1 MNFDE
6 RKNHYSKCGMYN
18 GYDKKNKERE
28 ACGLDNNFK
37 ACEKL
42 FFIDKRG

>member
-18 GYDKKNKERE
+18 GYDKKKQPIIKLISREGENK
-28 ACGLDNNFK
+28 
-37 ACEKL
+37 
-42 FFIDKRG
+42 